1 MQLTLEKIKSG
12 IYKIYKAQ
20 KEINQKIWQK
30 RNVQILIQNSKS
42 GILMKARNEN
52 ETKEMV
58 L

>member
-1 MQLTLEKIKSG
+1 MKSG

-30 RNVQILIQNSKS
+30 RNVQTLIQNSKS
-42 GILMKARNEN
+42 GILMKAGNEN